1 MDNFI
6 FDKTDKGREEIITRK
21 YRLQHRLRSL
31 LVLIDGKKT
40 TPELL
45 QKVSGLGL
53 DMQSLEELVDGEFIE
68 GVAIVPESE
77 MEQLIAANPAPVA
90 PPPVAKVAEAVAVVE
105 FEAPAAPA
113 DNGGNGGGNGAAK
126 SKGVGGMM
134 SPAAFTALQTFF
146 NQTIKSMVGL
156 RGFTLQLKAERA
168 HTLDEFRALREPY
181 LAAIQKAKG
190 NEIMI
195 SLRDRL
201 DQLLRDGEDSMA

>member
-21 YRLQHRLRSL
+21 YQLQHRLRSL

-40 TPELL
+40 THELM

-53 DMQSLEELVDGEFIE
+53 DMQSLEELVEGEFIE
-68 GVAIVPESE
+68 GVAIVPESGKE
-77 MEQLIAANPAPVA
+77 HENARPVTPNPPAAAATKVPEVEVPPA
-90 PPPVAKVAEAVAVVE
+90 
-105 FEAPAAPA
+105 AAPA
-113 DNGGNGGGNGAAK
+113 K
-126 SKGVGGMM
+126 SPVTRASNGMM
-134 SPAAFTALQTFF
+134 SPETFLALQTFF
-146 NQTIKSMVGL
+146 NQTIKSMIGL

-201 DQLLRDGEDSMA
+201 DQLLADGEQSM

>member
-21 YRLQHRLRSL
+21 YQLQHRLRSL

-40 TPELL
+40 TPELM

-53 DMQSLEELVDGEFIE
+53 DMQSLAELVDGEFIE
-68 GVAIVPESE
+68 GVAIVPESAL
-77 MEQLIAANPAPVA
+77 EQEIARTASVSAPAT
-90 PPPVAKVAEAVAVVE
+90 
-105 FEAPAAPA
+105 APAAKPQDSASAIPPA
-113 DNGGNGGGNGAAK
+113 AAK
-126 SKGVGGMM
+126 SPATKGNNGMM
-134 SPAAFTALQTFF
+134 SPEAFLALQSFF
-146 NQTIKSMVGL
+146 NQTIKSMIGL

-201 DQLLRDGEDSMA
+201 DQLLADGEQSM

>member
-21 YRLQHRLRSL
+21 YQLQHRLRSL

-53 DMQSLEELVDGEFIE
+53 DMQSLAELVDGEFIE
-68 GVAIVPESE
+68 GVAIVPESAL
-77 MEQLIAANPAPVA
+77 EQEIARSTANPPAPSA
-90 PPPVAKVAEAVAVVE
+90 RAQEASS
-105 FEAPAAPA
+105 
-113 DNGGNGGGNGAAK
+113 AK
-126 SKGVGGMM
+126 SPATLGNNGMM
-134 SPAAFTALQTFF
+134 SPEAFLALQSFF
-146 NQTIKSMVGL
+146 NQTIKSMIGL

-201 DQLLRDGEDSMA
+201 DQLLADGEASM

>member
-21 YRLQHRLRSL
+21 YQLQHRLRSL

-40 TPELL
+40 TPELM

-53 DMQSLEELVDGEFIE
+53 DMQSLEELVEGEFIE
-68 GVAIVPESE
+68 GVAIVPESV
-77 MEQLIAANPAPVA
+77 MEQEIARSAAANPPT
-90 PPPVAKVAEAVAVVE
+90 
-105 FEAPAAPA
+105 PAAPMVQEVA
-113 DNGGNGGGNGAAK
+113 VPPAVVPAK
-126 SKGVGGMM
+126 SPASKGSNGMM
-134 SPAAFTALQTFF
+134 SPEAFLALQSFF
-146 NQTIKSMVGL
+146 NQTIKSMIGL

-168 HTLDEFRALREPY
+168 HSLEEFRALREPY

-201 DQLLRDGEDSMA
+201 DQLLADGEKSM